1 MFVFSDNRLMQDVSY
16 TKQEVENFK
25 RKVDHKQM
33 FSGNV
38 DSTINVSNRSRLSRK
53 TGQKTPAGKGSS
65 AATAPRTW

>member
-1 MFVFSDNRLMQDVSY
+1 MQDVSY

-38 DSTINVSNRSRLSRK
+38 DSTINVNERYDMAEKLINQLSNVIKSIHS
-53 TGQKTPAGKGSS
+53 
-65 AATAPRTW
+65 